1 MDVEALLFL
10 QILYLLQFT
19 VIQMD
24 MENQLGK
31 HFIFDQFGADVSLKQ
46 ANILQQILI
55 CIFDTFQL

>member
-31 HFIFDQFGADVSLKQ
+31 HFIFDQFGAYVWLNTS
-46 ANILQQILI
+46 
-55 CIFDTFQL
+55 